1 MIFSKL
7 MPVLWASTGFCL
19 YAQERP
25 NILLINIDDYG
36 WADMSSNGSSYYE
49 TPQIDRLRAQGV
61 WMEEAYAGA
70 ANSAPSRACLLTG
83 MYTPRHGMYTVGEP
97 NRGDASKRRWVAI
110 PNRTS
115 LEEGIQMLPRL
126 LQEAGY
132 ETCHVG
138 KWHVTAD
145 PLACGMDINIGGNH
159 AGNPSTYFSPY
170 ANPNLP
176 DGPTGEY
183 LTDRLTQEAIRYL
196 KERDADKPFFLYF
209 ATYAVHT
216 PLEAPAEL
224 VEKYRKKASTEA
236 HDNPV
241 YAAMV
246 ENMDRNVGRLL
257 DEIERL
263 GLAERTLI
271 IFTSDNGGLYRVSRQ
286 WPLRAG
292 KGSFY
297 EGGIRVPL
305 IIYQKGRFER
315 QEIKHLPLQQLDLF
329 PTLLEIA
336 GIPRTGLCL
345 DGVSLLPLLRGDTA
359 AYVDRPLFW
368 HFPAYLEGTPE
379 ETRETKSP
387 YFRTCP
393 VSVVRKGD
401 WKLIENYEDGTFEL
415 YNIRR
420 DISEQD
426 DLLASQPDRLREL
439 SSLLEAW
446 KEAVQAPV
454 PHQANPKNNGE
465 LTMDN

>member
-49 TPQIDRLRAQGV
+49 TPHIDRLRAQGV

-271 IFTSDNGGLYRVSRQ
+271 IFTSDN
-286 WPLRAG
+286 
-292 KGSFY
+292 
-297 EGGIRVPL
+297 
-305 IIYQKGRFER
+305 
-315 QEIKHLPLQQLDLF
+315 
-329 PTLLEIA
+329 
-336 GIPRTGLCL
+336 
-345 DGVSLLPLLRGDTA
+345 
-359 AYVDRPLFW
+359 
-368 HFPAYLEGTPE
+368 
-379 ETRETKSP
+379 
-387 YFRTCP
+387 
-393 VSVVRKGD
+393 
-401 WKLIENYEDGTFEL
+401 
-415 YNIRR
+415 
-420 DISEQD
+420 
-426 DLLASQPDRLREL
+426 
-439 SSLLEAW
+439 
-446 KEAVQAPV
+446 
-454 PHQANPKNNGE
+454 
-465 LTMDN
+465 